1 MDAEE
6 LEGFSQTIE
15 VNASVNGKVWRPR
28 VIDDRLVLALA
39 QKLSISDILAR
50 ILAGRNVI
58 SEEADDFLQPTI
70 KNLLPDPSHLL
81 DMDKALDRIFLAIAK
96 EEKIA
101 IFADYD
107 VDGACSA
114 SILVKF
120 FAAIGKDV
128 FVYVP
133 DRISEGYGPNIE
145 ALKILKKDGSGLV
158 ITVDCGTTAFS
169 PLKDAAAIGLDVI
182 VVDHHVAE
190 PVLPEAVAI
199 INPNRLDEASGVKQL
214 CAAGVTFLLVVGLAR
229 ILRIKNWFGKKE
241 SEPDLLKLLDLVAL
255 ATVADVVPLTGLNR
269 ALVRQ
274 GLVVLA
280 QRKNIGIAA
289 LADIA
294 GLDERPESWH
304 LGFLLGPRINAG
316 GRVGKAGL
324 GVKLLTTE
332 DRDVAS
338 SLAIRLDQLN
348 AERQEIEAEVLKAA
362 LEEAELQS
370 NLKNPAIILAS
381 ENWHPGVIGIVAGRV
396 KESYN
401 VPACV
406 IAIEN
411 GIGKGSGRSIPG
423 VDLGSSIIAANQAGL
438 LIGGGGHAMA
448 AGFTISEERILDFRD
463 FLLKHISA
471 QVGGEDL
478 TPNLKIDAALTP
490 EGATVGLIESLD
502 KVGPFG
508 NGNPAP
514 RFMFPMVVA
523 KRAKVVG
530 VNHIQ
535 CFIGAAEGG
544 GWLKAIA
551 FRAVGTKLGNIL
563 LDGTAGALH
572 VAGQLNINAW
582 QGQRRAQLVIEDIAV
597 PSKNSV

>member
-1 MDAEE
+1 M
-6 LEGFSQTIE
+6 
-15 VNASVNGKVWRPR
+15 
-28 VIDDRLVLALA
+28 
-39 QKLSISDILAR
+39 
-50 ILAGRNVI
+50 
-58 SEEADDFLQPTI
+58 
-70 KNLLPDPSHLL
+70 
-81 DMDKALDRIFLAIAK
+81 
-96 EEKIA
+96 
-101 IFADYD
+101 
-107 VDGACSA
+107 
-114 SILVKF
+114 
-120 FAAIGKDV
+120 
-128 FVYVP
+128 
-133 DRISEGYGPNIE
+133 
-145 ALKILKKDGSGLV
+145 
-158 ITVDCGTTAFS
+158 
-169 PLKDAAAIGLDVI
+169 
-182 VVDHHVAE
+182 
-190 PVLPEAVAI
+190 
-199 INPNRLDEASGVKQL
+199 
-214 CAAGVTFLLVVGLAR
+214 
-229 ILRIKNWFGKKE
+229 
-241 SEPDLLKLLDLVAL
+241 
-255 ATVADVVPLTGLNR
+255 
-269 ALVRQ
+269 
-274 GLVVLA
+274 
-280 QRKNIGIAA
+280 
-289 LADIA
+289 
-294 GLDERPESWH
+294 
-304 LGFLLGPRINAG
+304 
-316 GRVGKAGL
+316 
-324 GVKLLTTE
+324 
-332 DRDVAS
+332 
-338 SLAIRLDQLN
+338 
-348 AERQEIEAEVLKAA
+348 
-362 LEEAELQS
+362 
-370 NLKNPAIILAS
+370 AS

-490 EGATVGLIESLD
+490 EGATLGLIDSLD
-502 KVGPFG
+502 SVGPFG

-514 RFMFPMVVA
+514 RFVFPTVLA

-530 VNHIQ
+530 ANHIQ